1 LHFRNIRLIM
11 TKVQVKE
18 LVFEKFIGRDEIDDA
33 VQKIADGINR
43 DFEGKN
49 PLLLA
54 ILNGAFMFA
63 ADLMRKITIPCEISF
78 VKFASY
84 SGTTTTSSIKELIG
98 VDEDL
103 AGRFVIIV
111 EDIVDTGITMEK
123 LLRDVSAKSPA
134 GVKVACFCFKPGA
147 FQKDFAIDYVGLKIP
162 NDFIVGYGLDYDGF
176 GRNLADIYK
185 IVN

>member
-1 LHFRNIRLIM
+1 M
-11 TKVQVKE
+11 TKVQVRE
-18 LVFEKFIGRDEIDDA
+18 LVFEKFIGREEIDAA
-33 VQKIADGINR
+33 VQQVADGINR

-63 ADLMRKITIPCEISF
+63 SDLMRKITVPCEITF

-84 SGTTTTSSIKELIG
+84 AGTSTTSIVKELIG

-103 AGRFVIIV
+103 KNRHVIIV

-123 LLRDVSAKSPA
+123 LLHDVREKNPA
-134 GVKVACFCFKPGA
+134 GVKVACFCFKPEA
-147 FQKDFAIDYVGLKIP
+147 FQKDFMIDYVGLTIP
-162 NDFIVGYGLDYDGF
+162 NDFIVGYGLDYDGY
-176 GRNLADIYK
+176 GRNLPDIYK
-185 IVN
+185 VVK